1 MAWRP
6 YENLIEGELDNTSL
20 GKVTG
25 WILFFRKDDIPL
37 RVNFDL
43 HGDFHEDIRGKKIR
57 ITNTN
62 PKDRNEELER
72 KGSYM
77 KSFSEIQTGGVG
89 DITAGLPVD
98 GNPPYVSY
106 PYIEWYSQENGRVV
120 LELGSE
126 QIEIIGDI
134 SPFIAP
140 LKECEK
146 QKQHKERHG
155 RLFEFLMSFGK
166 EFTNND

>member
-6 YENLIEGELDNTSL
+6 YQNLIEGELDNTIL

-25 WILFFRKDDIPL
+25 WILFFRKDEDPL
-37 RVNFDL
+37 QVNFYL

-62 PKDRNEELER
+62 PKDKNEELER
-72 KGSYM
+72 DGSYM
-77 KSFSEIQTGGVG
+77 ESFSEIQTGGVG

-120 LELGSE
+120 LELDSE
-126 QIEIIGDI
+126 QIEITGDI

-140 LKECEK
+140 LKEYEK
-146 QKQHKERHG
+146 QEQHEEIHER
-155 RLFEFLMSFGK
+155 LVDFLMSFGK
-166 EFTNND
+166 EYANND